1 MNNMNNTKCA
11 SKRLPS
17 RVRRSLVTRLI
28 ASTTSKALASSSR
41 SGERRGARSPTNV
54 GPARE
59 VASEASSRS
68 FVGILSDRDLLPHP
82 AVYSKYAE
90 INLAPGLR
98 DEYNE
103 LAEKIDMLATS
114 LMDQQVEELYA
125 EEVLERAQA
134 LLSAFLTSKAT
145 HSQ

>member
-41 SGERRGARSPTNV
+41 AGERRGARSPANV

-59 VASEASSRS
+59 VASEAARRS

>member
-28 ASTTSKALASSSR
+28 ASTTCKALASSSR
-41 SGERRGARSPTNV
+41 SGERRGARSPSNV

-59 VASEASSRS
+59 VASEAFS

-98 DEYNE
+98 DEYND